1 MNTAQKIAKESIISF
16 SGIFYGSINRY
27 LYSALLAR
35 WVGPEYLGIYSMANA
50 IMLISE
56 VLSKM
61 GMETGVMRFVSRLDP
76 ERDNDKISEIIAS
89 AIKMCALFSLFF
101 MIVLISCSSYIVS
114 NILSEKS
121 LMVSVL
127 IVFAI
132 SIPFN
137 ASTLVAAA
145 ATQGYKKLKYKSI
158 VTQFINPTILLFS
171 MIICYWFFSA
181 ESALM
186 FPMLIT
192 GIVGCI
198 AMFQPLKYL
207 SGIRRQQIIKTK
219 FNYDLLKFSYP
230 FMFVIILQTFMH
242 WMDILMLGYFT
253 NASTVG
259 LYHPAARTAGL
270 LQALLMSF
278 ISIYAPMISQFH
290 SEKNILKMNQTY
302 KMVSRWLLVF
312 SIPISIMF
320 ILFPENILS
329 LFGKEYISSS
339 NVLIILTIA
348 TLLQAIFGAA
358 SPTLGMSGFTRL
370 ILINTSIAFILNLG
384 LNYTL
389 IPLYGINGAAYAT
402 LITLT
407 IIGCIRVA
415 QVRIFLKM
423 NLFSFKML
431 KPLTAGAVTYFIT
444 ANLKPILEN
453 YNFVVELLIAVPCS
467 LLIYGLLIWLMRLDE
482 EDKSFISS
490 FGIIKDGLKRNK

>member
-76 ERDNDKISEIIAS
+76 EKDNDKISEIIAS
-89 AIKMCALFSLFF
+89 AIKMCSLFSLFF

-158 VTQFINPTILLFS
+158 VTQFINPTILLVS
-171 MIICYWFFSA
+171 MIICYWFISA

-467 LLIYGLLIWLMRLDE
+467 LLIYGLLIWLMRLDK

>member
-76 ERDNDKISEIIAS
+76 EKDNDKISEIIAS

-158 VTQFINPTILLFS
+158 VTQFINPTILLVS

>member
-76 ERDNDKISEIIAS
+76 DKDNDKISEIIAS
-89 AIKMCALFSLFF
+89 AIKMCAFFSLFF
-101 MIVLISCSSYIVS
+101 MIMLISCSSYIVS
-114 NILSEKS
+114 NILSEQS

-158 VTQFINPTILLFS
+158 VTQFINPTILLVS
-171 MIICYWFFSA
+171 MIICYWFFSP

-207 SGIRRQQIIKTK
+207 SGIRPQQIIKTK
-219 FNYDLLKFSYP
+219 FNYDLLNFSYP

-270 LQALLMSF
+270 LQALLISF

-329 LFGKEYISSS
+329 LFGKEYISSA
-339 NVLIILTIA
+339 NVLIILTIS

-370 ILINTSIAFILNLG
+370 VLINTCVAFILNLG

-407 IIGCIRVA
+407 IVGFIRA
-415 QVRIFLKM
+415 TQVRIFLKM
-423 NLFSFKML
+423 NLFSIKML
-431 KPLTAGAVTYFIT
+431 KPLAAGVATYFFTI
-444 ANLKPILEN
+444 NLKHVLEN
-453 YNFVVELLIAVPCS
+453 YSFFAELMIALPCS
-467 LLIYGLLIWLMRLDE
+467 MLIYGILIWLMRLDE

-490 FGIIKDGLKRNK
+490 FGIIKKGLKRNK

>member
-158 VTQFINPTILLFS
+158 VTQFINPTILLVS

-259 LYHPAARTAGL
+259 LYHPSARTAGL

-370 ILINTSIAFILNLG
+370 ILINTSIAFIFNLG

-490 FGIIKDGLKRNK
+490 FGIIKERLKRNK

>member
-1 MNTAQKIAKESIISF
+1 
-16 SGIFYGSINRY
+16 
-27 LYSALLAR
+27 
-35 WVGPEYLGIYSMANA
+35 
-50 IMLISE
+50 
-56 VLSKM
+56 
-61 GMETGVMRFVSRLDP
+61 
-76 ERDNDKISEIIAS
+76 
-89 AIKMCALFSLFF
+89 
-101 MIVLISCSSYIVS
+101 
-114 NILSEKS
+114 
-121 LMVSVL
+121 
-127 IVFAI
+127 
-132 SIPFN
+132 
-137 ASTLVAAA
+137 
-145 ATQGYKKLKYKSI
+145 
-158 VTQFINPTILLFS
+158 
-171 MIICYWFFSA
+171 MIICYWFISA

>member
-76 ERDNDKISEIIAS
+76 EKDNDKISEIIAS

-101 MIVLISCSSYIVS
+101 MIMLISCSSYIVS
-114 NILSEKS
+114 NILSEQS

-158 VTQFINPTILLFS
+158 VTQFINPTILLVS
-171 MIICYWFFSA
+171 MIICYWLFSA

-192 GIVGCI
+192 GIIGCI

-290 SEKNILKMNQTY
+290 SEKNLLKMNQTY

-370 ILINTSIAFILNLG
+370 ILINTCIAFILNLG

-444 ANLKPILEN
+444 TNLKPILEN

-490 FGIIKDGLKRNK
+490 FGIIKEGLKRNK

>member
-76 ERDNDKISEIIAS
+76 DKDNDKISEIIAS
-89 AIKMCALFSLFF
+89 AIKMCAFFSLFF
-101 MIVLISCSSYIVS
+101 MIMLISCSSYIVS
-114 NILSEKS
+114 NILSEQS

-158 VTQFINPTILLFS
+158 VTQFINPTILLVS
-171 MIICYWFFSA
+171 MIICYWFFSP

-207 SGIRRQQIIKTK
+207 SGIRPQQIIKTK
-219 FNYDLLKFSYP
+219 FNYDLLNFSYP

-253 NASTVG
+253 NASNVG

-270 LQALLMSF
+270 LQALLISF

-329 LFGKEYISSS
+329 LFGKEYISSA
-339 NVLIILTIA
+339 NVLIILTIS

-370 ILINTSIAFILNLG
+370 VLINTCVAFILNLG

-407 IIGCIRVA
+407 IVGFIRA
-415 QVRIFLKM
+415 TQVRIFLKM

-431 KPLTAGAVTYFIT
+431 KPLAAGVVTYFFTI
-444 ANLKPILEN
+444 NLKHVLEN
-453 YNFVVELLIAVPCS
+453 YSFFAELMIALPCS
-467 LLIYGLLIWLMRLDE
+467 MLIYGILIWLMRLDE

-490 FGIIKDGLKRNK
+490 FGIIKKGLKRNK

>member
-158 VTQFINPTILLFS
+158 VTQFINPTILLVS

-219 FNYDLLKFSYP
+219 FNYNLLKFSYP

>member
-76 ERDNDKISEIIAS
+76 EKDNDKISEIIAS

-101 MIVLISCSSYIVS
+101 MIMLISCSSYIVS
-114 NILSEKS
+114 NILSEQS

-158 VTQFINPTILLFS
+158 VTQFINPTILLVS
-171 MIICYWFFSA
+171 MIICYWLFSA

-192 GIVGCI
+192 GIIGCI

-290 SEKNILKMNQTY
+290 SEKNLLKMNQTY

-370 ILINTSIAFILNLG
+370 ILINTCIAFILNLG

-444 ANLKPILEN
+444 TNLKPILEN

>member
-76 ERDNDKISEIIAS
+76 EKDNDKISEIIAS

-145 ATQGYKKLKYKSI
+145 ATQGYKKLKYKSM
-158 VTQFINPTILLFS
+158 VTQFINPTILLVS

-192 GIVGCI
+192 GIAGCI

-290 SEKNILKMNQTY
+290 SEKNLLKMNQTY

-370 ILINTSIAFILNLG
+370 ILINTCIAFILNLG

-467 LLIYGLLIWLMRLDE
+467 LLIYGFLIWLMRLDE

-490 FGIIKDGLKRNK
+490 FGIIKEGLKRNK

>member
-132 SIPFN
+132 SMPFN

-158 VTQFINPTILLFS
+158 VTQFINPTILLVS

>member
-76 ERDNDKISEIIAS
+76 EKDNDKISEIIAS

-101 MIVLISCSSYIVS
+101 MIVLISCSSYIVF

-145 ATQGYKKLKYKSI
+145 ATQGYKKLKYKSM
-158 VTQFINPTILLFS
+158 VTQFINPTILLVS

-290 SEKNILKMNQTY
+290 SEKNLLKMNQTY

-444 ANLKPILEN
+444 TNLKPILEN

-467 LLIYGLLIWLMRLDE
+467 LLIYGFLIWLMRLDE

>member
-158 VTQFINPTILLFS
+158 VTQFINPTILLVS
-171 MIICYWFFSA
+171 MIICYWFISA

>member
-76 ERDNDKISEIIAS
+76 EKDNDKISEIIAS

-101 MIVLISCSSYIVS
+101 MIMLISCSSYIVS

-158 VTQFINPTILLFS
+158 VTQFINPTILLVS

-290 SEKNILKMNQTY
+290 SEKNLLKMNQTY

-370 ILINTSIAFILNLG
+370 ILINTCIAFILNLG

>member
-35 WVGPEYLGIYSMANA
+35 WIGPEYLGIYSMANA

-76 ERDNDKISEIIAS
+76 DKDNDKISEIIAS
-89 AIKMCALFSLFF
+89 AIKMCAFFSLFF
-101 MIVLISCSSYIVS
+101 TIMLISCSYYIVS
-114 NILSEKS
+114 NILSEQS

-158 VTQFINPTILLFS
+158 VTQFINPTILLVS
-171 MIICYWFFSA
+171 MIICYWFFSP

-207 SGIRRQQIIKTK
+207 SGIKPQQIIRTK
-219 FNYDLLKFSYP
+219 FNYDLLNFSYP

-270 LQALLMSF
+270 LQALLISF

-329 LFGKEYISSS
+329 LFGKEYISSA
-339 NVLIILTIA
+339 NVLIILTIS

-370 ILINTSIAFILNLG
+370 VLINTCVAFILNLG

-407 IIGCIRVA
+407 IVGFIRA
-415 QVRIFLKM
+415 TQVRIFLKM
-423 NLFSFKML
+423 NLFSIKML
-431 KPLTAGAVTYFIT
+431 KPLAAGVATYFFTI
-444 ANLKPILEN
+444 NLKHVLEN
-453 YNFVVELLIAVPCS
+453 YSFFAELMIALPCS
-467 LLIYGLLIWLMRLDE
+467 MLIYGILIWLMRLDE

-490 FGIIKDGLKRNK
+490 FGIIKKGLKRNK

>member
-76 ERDNDKISEIIAS
+76 DKDNDKISEIIAS
-89 AIKMCALFSLFF
+89 AIKMCAFFSLFF
-101 MIVLISCSSYIVS
+101 MIMLISCSSYIVF
-114 NILSEKS
+114 NILSEQS

-158 VTQFINPTILLFS
+158 VTQFINPTILLVS
-171 MIICYWFFSA
+171 MIICYWFFSP

-207 SGIRRQQIIKTK
+207 SGIKPQQIIKTK
-219 FNYDLLKFSYP
+219 FNYGLLNFSYP

-270 LQALLMSF
+270 LQALLISF

-329 LFGKEYISSS
+329 LFGKEYISSA
-339 NVLIILTIA
+339 NVLIILTIS

-370 ILINTSIAFILNLG
+370 VLINTCVAFILNLG

-407 IIGCIRVA
+407 IVGFIRA
-415 QVRIFLKM
+415 TQVRIFLKM
-423 NLFSFKML
+423 NLFSIKML
-431 KPLTAGAVTYFIT
+431 KPLAAGVATYFFTI
-444 ANLKPILEN
+444 NLKHVLEN
-453 YNFVVELLIAVPCS
+453 YSFFAELMIALPCS
-467 LLIYGLLIWLMRLDE
+467 MLIYGILIWLMRLDE

-490 FGIIKDGLKRNK
+490 FGIIKKGLKRNK

>member
-76 ERDNDKISEIIAS
+76 DKDNDKISEIIAS
-89 AIKMCALFSLFF
+89 AIKMCAFFSLFF
-101 MIVLISCSSYIVS
+101 MIMLISCSSYIVS
-114 NILSEKS
+114 NILSEQS

-158 VTQFINPTILLFS
+158 VTQFINPTILLVS
-171 MIICYWFFSA
+171 MIICYWFFSP

-207 SGIRRQQIIKTK
+207 SGIKPQQIIKTK
-219 FNYDLLKFSYP
+219 FNYDLLNFSYP

-270 LQALLMSF
+270 LQALLISF

-329 LFGKEYISSS
+329 LFGKEYISSA
-339 NVLIILTIA
+339 NVLIILTIS

-370 ILINTSIAFILNLG
+370 VLINTCVAFILNLG

-407 IIGCIRVA
+407 IVGFIRA
-415 QVRIFLKM
+415 TQVRIFLKM
-423 NLFSFKML
+423 NLFSIKML
-431 KPLTAGAVTYFIT
+431 KPFAAGIVTYFFTI
-444 ANLKPILEN
+444 NLKPVLEN
-453 YNFVVELLIAVPCS
+453 YSFFAELMIALPCS
-467 LLIYGLLIWLMRLDE
+467 MLIYGILIWLMRLDE

-490 FGIIKDGLKRNK
+490 FGIIKKGLKRNK

>member
-76 ERDNDKISEIIAS
+76 DKDNDKISEIIAS

-101 MIVLISCSSYIVS
+101 MILLISCSSYIVF
-114 NILSEKS
+114 NILSEQS

-158 VTQFINPTILLFS
+158 VTQFINPTILLVS
-171 MIICYWFFSA
+171 MIICYWFFSP

-207 SGIRRQQIIKTK
+207 SGIKPQQIIKTK
-219 FNYDLLKFSYP
+219 FNYDLLNFSYP

-270 LQALLMSF
+270 LQALLISF

-329 LFGKEYISSS
+329 LFGKEYISSA
-339 NVLIILTIA
+339 NVLIILTIS

-370 ILINTSIAFILNLG
+370 VLINTCVAFILNLG

-407 IIGCIRVA
+407 IVGFIRA
-415 QVRIFLKM
+415 TQVRIFLKM
-423 NLFSFKML
+423 NLFSIKML
-431 KPLTAGAVTYFIT
+431 KPLAAGVATYFFTI
-444 ANLKPILEN
+444 NLKHVLEN
-453 YNFVVELLIAVPCS
+453 YSFFAELMIALPCS
-467 LLIYGLLIWLMRLDE
+467 MLIYCILIWLMRLDE

-490 FGIIKDGLKRNK
+490 FGIIKKGLKRNK

>member
-76 ERDNDKISEIIAS
+76 DKDNDKISEIIAS
-89 AIKMCALFSLFF
+89 AIKMCAFFSLFF
-101 MIVLISCSSYIVS
+101 TIMLISCSSYIVS
-114 NILSEKS
+114 NILSEQS

-158 VTQFINPTILLFS
+158 VTQFINPTILLVS
-171 MIICYWFFSA
+171 MIICYWFFSP

-207 SGIRRQQIIKTK
+207 SGIKPQQIIKTK
-219 FNYDLLKFSYP
+219 FNYGLLNFSYP

-270 LQALLMSF
+270 LQALLISF

-302 KMVSRWLLVF
+302 KMVSRWLLIF

-329 LFGKEYISSS
+329 LFGKEYISSA
-339 NVLIILTIA
+339 NVLIILTIS

-370 ILINTSIAFILNLG
+370 VLINTCLAFILNLG

-407 IIGCIRVA
+407 IVGFIRA
-415 QVRIFLKM
+415 TQVRIFLKM
-423 NLFSFKML
+423 NLFSIKML
-431 KPLTAGAVTYFIT
+431 KPLSAGVVTYFFTI
-444 ANLKPILEN
+444 NLKHVLEN
-453 YNFVVELLIAVPCS
+453 YSFFAELMIALPCS
-467 LLIYGLLIWLMRLDE
+467 MLIYGILIWLMRLDE

-490 FGIIKDGLKRNK
+490 FGIIKKGLKRNK

>member
-76 ERDNDKISEIIAS
+76 DKDNDKISEIIAS
-89 AIKMCALFSLFF
+89 AIKMCAFFSLFF
-101 MIVLISCSSYIVS
+101 MIILISCSSYIVS
-114 NILSEKS
+114 NILSEQS

-158 VTQFINPTILLFS
+158 VTQFINPTILLVS
-171 MIICYWFFSA
+171 MIICYWFFSP

-207 SGIRRQQIIKTK
+207 SGIRPQQIIKTK
-219 FNYDLLKFSYP
+219 FNYDLLNFSYP

-270 LQALLMSF
+270 LQALLISF

-302 KMVSRWLLVF
+302 KMVSRWLLIF

-329 LFGKEYISSS
+329 LFGKEYISSA
-339 NVLIILTIA
+339 NVLIILTIS

-370 ILINTSIAFILNLG
+370 VLINTCVAFILNLG

-407 IIGCIRVA
+407 IVGFIRA
-415 QVRIFLKM
+415 TQVRIFLKM
-423 NLFSFKML
+423 NLFSIKML
-431 KPLTAGAVTYFIT
+431 KPLAAGVATYFFTI
-444 ANLKPILEN
+444 NLKHVLEN
-453 YNFVVELLIAVPCS
+453 YSFFAELMIALPCS
-467 LLIYGLLIWLMRLDE
+467 MLIYGILIWLMRLDE

-490 FGIIKDGLKRNK
+490 FGIIKKGLKRNK

>member
-76 ERDNDKISEIIAS
+76 EKDNDKISEIIAS

-101 MIVLISCSSYIVS
+101 MIMLISCSSYIVS

-158 VTQFINPTILLFS
+158 VTQFINPTILLVS
-171 MIICYWFFSA
+171 MIICYWLFSA

-192 GIVGCI
+192 GIIGCI

-290 SEKNILKMNQTY
+290 SEKNLLKMNQTY

-370 ILINTSIAFILNLG
+370 ILINTCIAFILNLG

-444 ANLKPILEN
+444 TNLKPILEN

-490 FGIIKDGLKRNK
+490 FGIIKEGLKRNK

>member
-114 NILSEKS
+114 NILSEQS

-158 VTQFINPTILLFS
+158 VTQFINPTILLVS
-171 MIICYWFFSA
+171 MIICYWFISA

>member
-76 ERDNDKISEIIAS
+76 EKDNDKISEIIAS

-132 SIPFN
+132 SMPFN

-158 VTQFINPTILLFS
+158 VTQFINPTILLVS
-171 MIICYWFFSA
+171 MIICYWLFSA

-407 IIGCIRVA
+407 TIGCIRVA

>member
-1 MNTAQKIAKESIISF
+1 
-16 SGIFYGSINRY
+16 
-27 LYSALLAR
+27 
-35 WVGPEYLGIYSMANA
+35 
-50 IMLISE
+50 
-56 VLSKM
+56 
-61 GMETGVMRFVSRLDP
+61 
-76 ERDNDKISEIIAS
+76 
-89 AIKMCALFSLFF
+89 
-101 MIVLISCSSYIVS
+101 
-114 NILSEKS
+114 
-121 LMVSVL
+121 
-127 IVFAI
+127 
-132 SIPFN
+132 
-137 ASTLVAAA
+137 
-145 ATQGYKKLKYKSI
+145 
-158 VTQFINPTILLFS
+158 
-171 MIICYWFFSA
+171 
-181 ESALM
+181 
-186 FPMLIT
+186 
-192 GIVGCI
+192 
-198 AMFQPLKYL
+198 
-207 SGIRRQQIIKTK
+207 
-219 FNYDLLKFSYP
+219 
-230 FMFVIILQTFMH
+230 
-242 WMDILMLGYFT
+242 
-253 NASTVG
+253 
-259 LYHPAARTAGL
+259 
-270 LQALLMSF
+270 
-278 ISIYAPMISQFH
+278 MISQFH

-370 ILINTSIAFILNLG
+370 ILINTCIAFILNLG

-444 ANLKPILEN
+444 TNLKPILEN

-467 LLIYGLLIWLMRLDE
+467 LLIYGFLIWLMRLDE

>member
-61 GMETGVMRFVSRLDP
+61 GMETGVMRFISRLDP
-76 ERDNDKISEIIAS
+76 QEDKDKISKIIAS
-89 AIKMCALFSLFF
+89 AMKMCVSFSLFI
-101 MIVLISCSSYIVS
+101 MVVLILFSTYIVF
-114 NILSEKS
+114 NILSEQA

-127 IVFAI
+127 IIFAI

-145 ATQGYKKLKYKSI
+145 ATQGYKKLKYKAF
-158 VTQFINPTILLFS
+158 VTQFINPTILLLS
-171 MIICYWFFSA
+171 MITCFWFFSA

-192 GIVGCI
+192 GIVGLV
-198 AMFQPLKYL
+198 AMLKPIQHL
-207 SGIRRQQIIKTK
+207 SGVTPSQFISAK

-253 NASTVG
+253 NATTVG

-290 SEKNILKMNQTY
+290 SEKNLIKMNNTY
-302 KMVSRWLLVF
+302 KMVSRWLLLF
-312 SIPISIMF
+312 SIPIAIIF
-320 ILFPENILS
+320 IIFPGNILS
-329 LFGKEYISSS
+329 LFGKEYIASAD
-339 NVLIILTIA
+339 VLIILTIA
-348 TLLQAIFGAA
+348 TLLQAVSGAA
-358 SPTLGMSGFTRL
+358 SPTLGMSGFTRVVL
-370 ILINTSIAFILNLG
+370 FNTIFAFILNFG
-384 LNYTL
+384 LNYNL
-389 IPLYGINGAAYAT
+389 IPNYGINGAAYAT
-402 LITLT
+402 LITLI
-407 IIGCIRVA
+407 IIGSVRTI
-415 QVRIFLKM
+415 QVRFLLKM
-423 NLFSFKML
+423 NFFSFKLL
-431 KPLTAGAVTYFIT
+431 KPLVSGIATYYAIIS
-444 ANLKPILEN
+444 LKPFLS
-453 YNFVVELLIAVPCS
+453 NFNFLVELLIALPVCM
-467 LLIYGLLIWLMRLDE
+467 LIYTLIMFIMKLDE
-482 EDKSFISS
+482 EDRSFISS
-490 FGIIKDGLKRNK
+490 LGIIKKGLKRNR

>member
-76 ERDNDKISEIIAS
+76 EKDNDKISEIIAS

-132 SIPFN
+132 SMPFN

-158 VTQFINPTILLFS
+158 VTQFINPTILLVS

>member
-302 KMVSRWLLVF
+302 KMVSR
-312 SIPISIMF
+312 
-320 ILFPENILS
+320 
-329 LFGKEYISSS
+329 
-339 NVLIILTIA
+339 
-348 TLLQAIFGAA
+348 
-358 SPTLGMSGFTRL
+358 
-370 ILINTSIAFILNLG
+370 
-384 LNYTL
+384 
-389 IPLYGINGAAYAT
+389 
-402 LITLT
+402 
-407 IIGCIRVA
+407 C
-415 QVRIFLKM
+415 
-423 NLFSFKML
+423 
-431 KPLTAGAVTYFIT
+431 
-444 ANLKPILEN
+444 
-453 YNFVVELLIAVPCS
+453 
-467 LLIYGLLIWLMRLDE
+467 
-482 EDKSFISS
+482 
-490 FGIIKDGLKRNK
+490 

>member
-76 ERDNDKISEIIAS
+76 EKDNDKISEIIAS

-101 MIVLISCSSYIVS
+101 MIMLISCSSYIVS
-114 NILSEKS
+114 NILSEQS

-158 VTQFINPTILLFS
+158 VTQFINPTILLVS
-171 MIICYWFFSA
+171 MIICYWLFSA

-192 GIVGCI
+192 GIIGCI

-444 ANLKPILEN
+444 TNLKPILEN

-467 LLIYGLLIWLMRLDE
+467 LLIYGFLIWLMRLDE

-490 FGIIKDGLKRNK
+490 FGIIKEGLKRNK

>member
-1 MNTAQKIAKESIISF
+1 
-16 SGIFYGSINRY
+16 
-27 LYSALLAR
+27 
-35 WVGPEYLGIYSMANA
+35 
-50 IMLISE
+50 
-56 VLSKM
+56 
-61 GMETGVMRFVSRLDP
+61 
-76 ERDNDKISEIIAS
+76 
-89 AIKMCALFSLFF
+89 
-101 MIVLISCSSYIVS
+101 
-114 NILSEKS
+114 
-121 LMVSVL
+121 
-127 IVFAI
+127 
-132 SIPFN
+132 
-137 ASTLVAAA
+137 
-145 ATQGYKKLKYKSI
+145 
-158 VTQFINPTILLFS
+158 
-171 MIICYWFFSA
+171 MIICYWFFSP

-207 SGIRRQQIIKTK
+207 TGIRPQQIIKTK
-219 FNYDLLKFSYP
+219 FNYDLLNFSYP

-270 LQALLMSF
+270 LQALLISF
-278 ISIYAPMISQFH
+278 ISIYTPMISQFH
-290 SEKNILKMNQTY
+290 SEKNIIKMNQTY

-329 LFGKEYISSS
+329 LFGKEYISSA
-339 NVLIILTIA
+339 NVLIILTIS

-370 ILINTSIAFILNLG
+370 VLINTCVAFILNLG

-407 IIGCIRVA
+407 IVGFIRA
-415 QVRIFLKM
+415 TQVRIFLKM
-423 NLFSFKML
+423 NLFSIKML
-431 KPLTAGAVTYFIT
+431 KPFAAGIVTYFFTI
-444 ANLKPILEN
+444 NLKPVLEN
-453 YNFVVELLIAVPCS
+453 YSFFAELMIALPCS
-467 LLIYGLLIWLMRLDE
+467 MLIYGILIWLMRLDE

-490 FGIIKDGLKRNK
+490 FGIIKKGLKRNK

>member
-76 ERDNDKISEIIAS
+76 DKDNDKISEIIAS
-89 AIKMCALFSLFF
+89 AIKMCAFFSLFF
-101 MIVLISCSSYIVS
+101 MIMLISCSSYIVS
-114 NILSEKS
+114 NILSEQS

-158 VTQFINPTILLFS
+158 VTQFINPTILLVS
-171 MIICYWFFSA
+171 MIICYWFFSP

-207 SGIRRQQIIKTK
+207 SGIKPQQIIKTK
-219 FNYDLLKFSYP
+219 FNYDLLNFSYP

-270 LQALLMSF
+270 LQALLISF

-290 SEKNILKMNQTY
+290 SEKNIIKMNQTY

-329 LFGKEYISSS
+329 LFGKEYISSA
-339 NVLIILTIA
+339 NVLIILTIS

-370 ILINTSIAFILNLG
+370 VLINTCVAFILNLG

-407 IIGCIRVA
+407 IVGFIRA
-415 QVRIFLKM
+415 TQVRIFLKM
-423 NLFSFKML
+423 NLFSIKML
-431 KPLTAGAVTYFIT
+431 KPFAAGIVTYFFTI
-444 ANLKPILEN
+444 NLKPVLEN
-453 YNFVVELLIAVPCS
+453 YSFFAELMIALPCS
-467 LLIYGLLIWLMRLDE
+467 MLIYGILIWLMRLDE

-490 FGIIKDGLKRNK
+490 FGIIKKGLKRNK

>member
-76 ERDNDKISEIIAS
+76 DKDNDKISEIIAS
-89 AIKMCALFSLFF
+89 AIKMCTFFSLFF
-101 MIVLISCSSYIVS
+101 MIMLISCSSYIVF
-114 NILSEKS
+114 NILSEQS

-158 VTQFINPTILLFS
+158 VTQFINPTILLVS
-171 MIICYWFFSA
+171 MIICYWFFSP

-207 SGIRRQQIIKTK
+207 SGIRPQQIIKTK
-219 FNYDLLKFSYP
+219 FNYDLLNFSYP

-270 LQALLMSF
+270 LQALLISF
-278 ISIYAPMISQFH
+278 ISIYAPMISKFH

-329 LFGKEYISSS
+329 LFGKEYISSA
-339 NVLIILTIA
+339 NVLIILTIS

-370 ILINTSIAFILNLG
+370 VLINTCLAFILNLG

-407 IIGCIRVA
+407 IVGFIRA
-415 QVRIFLKM
+415 TQVRIFLKM
-423 NLFSFKML
+423 NLFSIKML
-431 KPLTAGAVTYFIT
+431 KPLAAGVATYFFTI
-444 ANLKPILEN
+444 NLKHVLEN
-453 YNFVVELLIAVPCS
+453 YSFFAQLMIALPCS
-467 LLIYGLLIWLMRLDE
+467 MLIYGILIWLMRLDE

-490 FGIIKDGLKRNK
+490 FGIIKKGLKRNK